1 MTSLIL
7 TLFITGYFL
16 IAFEHRFNINKA
28 GTALLIGVL
37 CWTAYALISPHVQL
51 SSSLSHH
58 LGEISEIIFFLL
70 GAMTIVE
77 LIDSHDGFD
86 LITQKITTT
95 NKRYLLI
102 IISVLAFVLS
112 AILDNLTTA
121 IVMATVI
128 KKLIPEKADR
138 YYFLGLVIISAN
150 AGGCF
155 SPIGD
160 VTTTMLWVADK
171 LTPASMIPHLFLPGF
186 VCMSV
191 PLALSM
197 IRIKGH
203 VEKPVYVLEKAQVPS
218 KDKTL
223 IFGIGISTLLFV
235 PVFKS
240 ITHLPP
246 YMGILFGLGVMW
258 VITEL
263 IHKRKNVEEKGR
275 FSVVHAITKTDVP
288 SVLFFLGI
296 LLAVACLDEIGV
308 LKGAAL
314 WLNTTIGNPTFI
326 TVFIGL
332 LSAVVDNVPLLAAT
346 MGMYDYPTDSHFW
359 EMIAYATGT
368 GGSCLIIGSAAGV
381 AVMGME
387 NISFGW
393 YLKNISLLALA
404 GYIAGFLIYYSQNL
418 IIASWNL

>member
-1 MTSLIL
+1 MTALIL
-7 TLFITGYFL
+7 TLFIVGYFI
-16 IAFEHRFNINKA
+16 IAFEHNFNINKS
-28 GTALLIGVL
+28 GIALLTGVL
-37 CWTAYALISPHVQL
+37 CWTVYALQSVDNHFI
-51 SSSLSHH
+51 SSLSHH

-77 LIDSHDGFD
+77 LIDSHNGFD

-102 IISVLAFVLS
+102 IISLLAFVLS
-112 AILDNLTTA
+112 AVLDNLTTA
-121 IVMATVI
+121 IVMSTVI
-128 KKLIPEKADR
+128 KKLIPEKTDR

-160 VTTTMLWVADK
+160 VTTTMLWVANK
-171 LTPASMIPHLFLPGF
+171 LTPGSMIPHLFLPGLI
-186 VCMSV
+186 CMTV
-191 PLALSM
+191 PLAVSM

-203 VEKPVYVLEKAQVPS
+203 VVKPIVNPIDTTVPG
-218 KDKTL
+218 KDKAL

-235 PVFKS
+235 PVFKNV
-240 ITHLPP
+240 THLPP
-246 YMGILFGLGVMW
+246 YMGILFGLGIMW

-263 IHKRKNVEEKGR
+263 IHKRKNKEEKGR
-275 FSVVHAITKTDVP
+275 FSVAHAITKTDVP

-296 LLAVACLDEIGV
+296 LLAVACLAEIGV
-308 LKGAAL
+308 LINTAS
-314 WLNTTIGNPTFI
+314 WLNATIGNPIAI
-326 TVFIGL
+326 TGLIGL
-332 LSAVVDNVPLLAAT
+332 FSAVVDNVPLLAAT
-346 MGMYDYPTDSHFW
+346 MGMYDYPTNHTFW

-387 NISFGW
+387 TISFGW
-393 YLKNISLLALA
+393 YLKNISLLALL
-404 GYIAGFLIYYSQNL
+404 GYIAGFIIYYIQHL
-418 IIASWNL
+418 IIT